1 MQHDYCAFFAAHFVA
16 LFVAI
21 FVGISVCTFYRSSRP
36 ELFLRKDVLKIFS
49 KFTGAHTCRSVISTT
64 LLCNF
69 METTLWY
76 EFSPVNLLHFFWTTF
91 SKNTSGR
98 LLLILLKTLLYFS
111 MKFYLRVKYSML
123 YIKIHQSYVN

>member
-1 MQHDYCAFFAAHFVA
+1 MKSCFFLLCFFVFFVSAIQVKNKVCREIPLLVKHKSLYKKCNMIIVHFFAAHFVA

-49 KFTGAHTCRSVISTT
+49 KFTGVHTCRSVISTT

-76 EFSPVNLLHFFWTTF
+76 EFSPVNLLHFF
-91 SKNTSGR
+91 
-98 LLLILLKTLLYFS
+98 
-111 MKFYLRVKYSML
+111 
-123 YIKIHQSYVN
+123 